1 MSNDTMRRR
10 ALAVAILAASA
21 TIAPAPG
28 ALLRALPVAGSL
40 QPDSVEVPLNKSQ
53 VVSAARPFTRA
64 LVGSSDIADIL
75 PLSDR
80 SLYVLGKKMGTTSVT
95 LYDRSGTVIAVIDVA
110 VGPDVVS
117 LRRQLA
123 ELMPNEKISARI
135 SNDSVVLSGTVSNAP
150 AIDRAKQIAATYAG
164 EKVVNMMSV
173 GGSQQVLLEVRFS
186 EMNRDVG
193 KQIGF
198 NHSFF
203 SKNGNAQGSLGNA
216 AASSALLT
224 NQNGTPTIDLK
235 SILDTFGV
243 VAGSYS
249 LGGLNVFSAMDLLER
264 KGLVKTLA
272 EPNLVALSG
281 ETASFLAGGEF
292 PIPVAQNAS
301 VGGTSNASGGT
312 AITIEFK
319 PFGVSLG
326 FTPTILADGVI
337 NLVVTPE
344 VSSLDPSASIT
355 VNGLVIPGLK
365 TRRAKTTVE
374 LHDGQSFAI
383 AGLLRSDFQD
393 TVKQIP
399 VLGSVPIIG
408 TLFRSTGFQRGETEL
423 VMIVTPH
430 IVKPMSE
437 AEVRLPT
444 DRVGN
449 PKEADL
455 FLKGRTDTAVRNPF
469 DIKGNDPAKPTTGFQ
484 GPVGHE
490 F

>member
-1 MSNDTMRRR
+1 MSNDTLRRR
-10 ALAVAILAASA
+10 ALAAAFLAAA
-21 TIAPAPG
+21 AAIAPFPG
-28 ALLRALPVAGSL
+28 TALHALPVASSV
-40 QPDSVEVPLNKSQ
+40 QAQSVEVPLNKSQ
-53 VVSAARPFTRA
+53 VFDAGRPFTRA
-64 LVGSSDIADIL
+64 MVGSSDIADIL
-75 PLSDR
+75 PLSDH

-95 LYDRSGTVIAVIDVA
+95 LYDRAGGVIAVVEVA
-110 VGPDVVS
+110 VGPDVVA

-123 ELMPNEKISARI
+123 ELMPGEPISARI
-135 SNDSVVLSGTVSNAP
+135 SNDSVILSGTVTSAP

-186 EMNRDVG
+186 EMNRNVG

-203 SKNGNAQGSLGNA
+203 SDKGNAQGSLGDA
-216 AASSALLT
+216 ATSSALLT
-224 NQNGTPTIDLK
+224 NKNGTPTIDLK
-235 SILDTFGV
+235 SILNTFGV

-249 LGGLNVFSAMDLLER
+249 LGGLNIFSAMDLLEQ

-301 VGGTSNASGGT
+301 VGGSNANGGT

-344 VSSLDPSASIT
+344 VSSLDPSASIS

-374 LHDGQSFAI
+374 LRDGQSFAI

-430 IVKPMSE
+430 IVKPMRE
-437 AEVRLPT
+437 ADVRLPT
-444 DRVGN
+444 DRVGD
-449 PKEADL
+449 PKEGDL
-455 FLKGRTDTAVRNPF
+455 FLKGRTDTAVGNPF
-469 DIKGNDPAKPTTGFQ
+469 DLKGNDPAKPKTGFE